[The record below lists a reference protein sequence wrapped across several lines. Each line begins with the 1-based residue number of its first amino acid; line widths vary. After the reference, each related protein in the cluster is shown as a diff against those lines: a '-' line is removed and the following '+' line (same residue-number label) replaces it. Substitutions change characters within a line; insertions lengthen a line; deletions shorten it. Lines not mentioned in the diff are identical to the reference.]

1 MKKYLYLYLF
11 IFAALIALY
20 QFVSANK
27 MIDATNTRF
36 AQLQEK
42 IEKLETE
49 NTKLEDSIQ
58 QATINQLDL
67 KYFLLENND
76 DALTNFDHL
85 KLENPARY
93 IEDKLIET
101 NESKGDNPLVPYAGM
116 EGNFKINKIKVLNH
130 KWIIADF
137 SDGKYWGEL
146 LIKYD
151 LKDNLGV
158 DFTMMDHLLYRRD

>member
-36 AQLQEK
+36 AQLQDK
-42 IEKLETE
+42 IENLETE

-101 NESKGDNPLVPYAGM
+101 NESKGDNPLVPYAG
-116 EGNFKINKIKVLNH
+116 
-130 KWIIADF
+130 
-137 SDGKYWGEL
+137 
-146 LIKYD
+146 
-151 LKDNLGV
+151 
-158 DFTMMDHLLYRRD
+158 